1 MTADRRAR
9 VNRLN
14 AQKSTGPKSLEGKRR
29 AAQNARRHG
38 LSLPVTAD
46 PERCEE
52 INRLAHIIAGE
63 GSSLKRLEVALRV
76 AEQQVDLMRLRRARL
91 LLLNSAPARMKQPT
105 VGEKLLAASA
115 LLNNPM
121 DLDAL
126 VRFQDIKDRECGAG
140 APPLELGLELLTP
153 KLLSLD
159 RYERRALSRRK
170 KAIRAF
176 DQFCALET
184 LNAGSGADVKKSQ
197 EEGSTSKNKT
207 PAVRHDHS

>member
-38 LSLPVTAD
+38 LSLPVTAI
-46 PERCEE
+46 PELCEE
-52 INRLAHIIAGE
+52 INRVARIIAGE
-63 GSSLKRLEVALRV
+63 GSSPRRFEAALRV

-115 LLNNPM
+115 SFNNPM

-126 VRFQDIKDRECGAG
+126 ARFQDIKDRESGAG
-140 APPLELGLELLTP
+140 APPLELGLELLAP
-153 KLLSLD
+153 KPLRLD
-159 RYERRALSRRK
+159 RYERRTLSRRK

-176 DQFCALET
+176 DQFCMLET
-184 LNAGSGADVKKSQ
+184 LSTGSGVDVKNSQ
-197 EEGSTSKNKT
+197 EVGSTPKKQDSGG
-207 PAVRHDHS
+207 AS